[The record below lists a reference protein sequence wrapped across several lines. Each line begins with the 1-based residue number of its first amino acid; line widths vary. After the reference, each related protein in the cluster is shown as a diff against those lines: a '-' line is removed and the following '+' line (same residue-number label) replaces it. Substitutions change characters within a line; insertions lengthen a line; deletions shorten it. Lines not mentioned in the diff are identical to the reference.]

1 MYMKNII
8 KTLNYALGAYIIYII
23 IFGGIILGFYKHN
36 ISNYLE
42 THPVER
48 FWGEKTGQDRVVLV
62 EDRYNSGIARIDFIE
77 NAKETL
83 DISYYRIDNGIS
95 SDIFLG
101 CVLNAA
107 DRGVKVRLLL
117 DGSLQNI
124 IEMKEA
130 KYTIFQHPN
139 IELKFY
145 DTSGFFRPW
154 SWNNRLHDK
163 YIIADNHIAMIGGRN
178 IGDRYFAK
186 ERKNGDIV
194 NDRDVVIINT
204 DSQNT
209 SNSAIYQM
217 KEYFNYVWNHK
228 YSKCPVKK
236 LTQRQERKGQ
246 AKAEYLNKNI
256 EKVRKDNPEMFNQS
270 IDWLAISLP
279 TNKVTLIHNPI
290 ERFNKE
296 PWCWYEIINLA
307 ERAKESIFIQSPY
320 IIPTKDMLKH
330 IGTIDVPR
338 ENIDIL
344 TNSLASTPNA
354 MAYSG
359 HTRHRKKMVD
369 FGANVYEFQG
379 PGSIHAKSYIFDGRI
394 SLVGS
399 FNMDSRSTYLSTET
413 MVVID
418 SKEFANHLKKVIKDN
433 SNNSLKVLEDYS
445 YEYNSAVEE
454 GEVPLNK
461 VIKIRI
467 LSIITYLFD
476 YML

>member
-1 MYMKNII
+1 KNII

-23 IFGGIILGFYKHN
+23 IFGGIVLSFYKHN
-36 ISNYLE
+36 TSNYLE

-83 DISYYRIDNGIS
+83 DISYYAIDNGIS

-101 CVLNAA
+101 CILNAA
-107 DRGVKVRLLL
+107 NRGVKVRLLL

-163 YIIADNHIAMIGGRN
+163 YIIADNQIAMIGGRN

-217 KEYFNYVWNHK
+217 REYFNYVWNHK
-228 YSKCPVKK
+228 YSKCPV
-236 LTQRQERKGQ
+236 
-246 AKAEYLNKNI
+246 
-256 EKVRKDNPEMFNQS
+256 
-270 IDWLAISLP
+270 
-279 TNKVTLIHNPI
+279 
-290 ERFNKE
+290 
-296 PWCWYEIINLA
+296 
-307 ERAKESIFIQSPY
+307 
-320 IIPTKDMLKH
+320 
-330 IGTIDVPR
+330 
-338 ENIDIL
+338 
-344 TNSLASTPNA
+344 
-354 MAYSG
+354 
-359 HTRHRKKMVD
+359 
-369 FGANVYEFQG
+369 
-379 PGSIHAKSYIFDGRI
+379 
-394 SLVGS
+394 
-399 FNMDSRSTYLSTET
+399 
-413 MVVID
+413 
-418 SKEFANHLKKVIKDN
+418 
-433 SNNSLKVLEDYS
+433 
-445 YEYNSAVEE
+445 
-454 GEVPLNK
+454 
-461 VIKIRI
+461 
-467 LSIITYLFD
+467 
-476 YML
+476 